1 MNKSYCYLACL
12 VSNSLQL
19 HDNTL
24 DPISNFSASQ
34 FHLSSVEICVPDKDA
49 CQYRH
54 LYNGPYQASLCGT
67 RVDPAI
73 YIKDE

>member
-1 MNKSYCYLACL
+1 MRPHCYLACL

-19 HDNTL
+19 HDNTF
-24 DPISNFSASQ
+24 DPISNLSASQ
-34 FHLSSVEICVPDKDA
+34 FHLTSVEICVPYKDA

-54 LYNGPYQASLCGT
+54 LYNGPDQASLRGT

-73 YIKDE
+73 DIKGE